1 MIGQKHIQVIQVENV
16 EIRHSPQPLIITD
29 TAIIIDKP
37 KLYCHIPQKQAQGK
51 ERTWLAKDQAKI
63 MAQAMASMAGSLQVS
78 GSTRLHAKRVSSV
91 TRAGFTVRAQ
101 HQQEQVNGDAQSSR
115 RTVLSLVAAGL
126 ATGSFVQA
134 VLADAKSIKV
144 GPPPPPSG
152 GLPGTLNSDEAR
164 DLGLPLKDRFFLQ
177 PLSPSEAAQR
187 AKESAKEIVAV
198 KSLIEK
204 KAWPYVQ
211 NDLRLRAEYLRFDLN
226 TVIAA
231 KSKDEK
237 KSLKELTG
245 KLYENISNLDHA
257 AKIKSSPEAEKY
269 YAATV
274 STLNDVLA
282 KLG

>member
-1 MIGQKHIQVIQVENV
+1 
-16 EIRHSPQPLIITD
+16 
-29 TAIIIDKP
+29 
-37 KLYCHIPQKQAQGK
+37 
-51 ERTWLAKDQAKI
+51 
-63 MAQAMASMAGSLQVS
+63 MAGSLQVS

-101 HQQEQVNGDAQSSR
+101 HQQEQVSGDAHSSR

-144 GPPPPPSG
+144 GPPPPPS
-152 GLPGTLNSDEAR
+152 
-164 DLGLPLKDRFFLQ
+164 DRFFLQ
-177 PLSPSEAAQR
+177 ALSPSEAAQR

-269 YAATV
+269 YAATI